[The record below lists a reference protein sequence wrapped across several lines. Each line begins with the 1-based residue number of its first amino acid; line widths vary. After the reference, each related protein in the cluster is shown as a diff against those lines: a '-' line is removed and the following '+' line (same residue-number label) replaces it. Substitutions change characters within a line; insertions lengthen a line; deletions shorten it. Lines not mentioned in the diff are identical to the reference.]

1 MEAVGVEREWERRGK
16 SRGIGMRD
24 KGEMKRKR
32 RTSPG
37 RVQSPR
43 ETIGLDKERETE
55 LCRESLINWLF
66 I

>member
-1 MEAVGVEREWERRGK
+1 MGEERKKQRNWNERQ
-16 SRGIGMRD
+16 
-24 KGEMKRKR
+24 GEMKRKR

-43 ETIGLDKERETE
+43 ETIGLDKERERE